1 MRKLLYIGFAQ
12 SSHTIKWV
20 RYFRDM
26 GDRVTL
32 ISFYPGEP
40 IEGIDLKYIP
50 CRRRYSPLLKIGEVR
65 RLINQIKPDILHA
78 HYVSSCGLVAALS
91 GFHPLV
97 ISAWGDDI
105 LEFPRKTPLH
115 RMAVVKALKSA
126 DRITATS
133 QTLARRIDLLLK
145 GACQITIIPFGVDID
160 KFKFVQRTPRG
171 IITIGT
177 VRNLTPKYGIDVLI
191 RAFAGLCRSRNDLR
205 LLIVGDGPSRKNL
218 EELAANLGLSEKIEF
233 AGRIPNDRV
242 FEYMKKMD
250 IFAMPSVGEG
260 ETFGVAAVEA
270 MATGMPVVASNIGG
284 LPEVVEDGVTGLLTI
299 PGNSESL
306 REALEFYIMN
316 QARRYEDGIKARRTV
331 EKKYDWRENAL
342 RMHELYRGLL
352 GSAWPA
358 Y

>member
-50 CRRRYSPLLKIGEVR
+50 CGKRYSPLLKIGEVK

-115 RMAVVKALKSA
+115 RLAIIKALKSA

-133 QTLARRIDLLLK
+133 QTLARRMDLLLK
-145 GACQITIIPFGVDID
+145 GARQITIIPFGVDID
-160 KFKFVQRTPRG
+160 RFKFVQRPPRE

-191 RAFAGLCRSRNDLR
+191 RAFAELCRDRDNLR
-205 LLIVGDGPSRKNL
+205 LLIVGDGPSRQSL
-218 EELAANLGLSEKIEF
+218 EKLTEQHGLSEKVKF
-233 AGRIPNDRV
+233 AGKIPNDRV
-242 FEYMKKMD
+242 FEYIKEMD
-250 IFAMPSVGEG
+250 IFAMPSIGEG
-260 ETFGVAAVEA
+260 EIFGVAAVEA
-270 MATGMPVVASNIGG
+270 MATGLPVVASNIGG

-299 PGNSESL
+299 PGDSESL
-306 REALEFYIMN
+306 RGALEFYIMN
-316 QARRYEDGIKARRTV
+316 RDKRYEDGINARRSV
-331 EKKYDWRENAL
+331 ERKYDWRENAS
-342 RMHELYRGLL
+342 RMDELYRGLL
-352 GSAWPA
+352 
-358 Y
+358 